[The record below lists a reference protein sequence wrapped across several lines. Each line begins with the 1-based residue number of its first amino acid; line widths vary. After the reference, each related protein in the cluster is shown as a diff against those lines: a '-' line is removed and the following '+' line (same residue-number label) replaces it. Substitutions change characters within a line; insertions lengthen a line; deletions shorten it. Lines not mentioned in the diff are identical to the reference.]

1 MMMQRKKMLQ
11 GGLGSVA
18 VVGAATLIGCATQPP
33 PTLPSSAFTTHRPLG
48 EYGAE
53 KPVDRTGPQYEDR
66 NEPAPL
72 APQRQAVSSA
82 VQNAMPAPT
91 MPPTLPTQPAVA
103 EGTSVTR
110 PSTGPGSGISTSQ
123 YQIVGTV
130 VTNVNGKPIF
140 ADKILSRIEPAL
152 AAAARL
158 SPSVE
163 AFQIQAA
170 KEAHDELAN
179 EINDELEFA
188 AAERS
193 LPKAD
198 QDLAARIT
206 AEWVN
211 VQVRQAGG
219 SEAVARQKWAQQ
231 GVNFEEIKRQ
241 QYRENLVRIYY
252 TKRIYPLIHV
262 TADDM
267 RRYYEQNI
275 RQYAVAAAVKFRVIK
290 IDATTRSHAQA
301 VELANSIF
309 GSARHGADFAELAAK
324 DNDDPILKSTR
335 GAVGIDG
342 WMEKGAYAQE
352 DVEREVWKLKPGQ
365 VTDPIDQGNAIY
377 IAKLED
383 IRTGKAQPFDDID
396 LQDKIYDLLRRQ
408 QFNELRQQY
417 LRNLMSKSVINPDPP
432 DMAPLMDMI
441 MQKYPHWIRQP
452 S

>member
-1 MMMQRKKMLQ
+1 M
-11 GGLGSVA
+11 
-18 VVGAATLIGCATQPP
+18 IGCAIQPP
-33 PTLPSSAFTTHRPLG
+33 PTLPPSAFTNHRPLG

-53 KPVDRTGPQYEDR
+53 NPVDRTGPQYEGR

-72 APQRQAVSSA
+72 APQRQAVSNA

-91 MPPTLPTQPAVA
+91 MPPTQPAVA
-103 EGTSVTR
+103 EATSATR
-110 PSTGPGSGISTSQ
+110 PATGPGTGISTSQ

-158 SPSVE
+158 APSVE
-163 AFQIQAA
+163 AFQAQAA

-188 AAERS
+188 AAERA
-193 LPKAD
+193 LPKSD

-241 QYRENLVRIYY
+241 QYRENLVKIYY
-252 TKRIYPLIHV
+252 QKRIMPLIHV

-290 IDATTRSHAQA
+290 LDAATRGHAQA
-301 VELANSIF
+301 IEMAKSIYDR
-309 GSARHGADFAELAAK
+309 ARSGADFAELAAR

-377 IAKLED
+377 IAKLEQ
-383 IRTGKAQPFDDID
+383 IRTGKTEPFDDEQ
-396 LQDKIYDLLRRQ
+396 LQEKIKDLLWHQ
-408 QFNELRQQY
+408 QFAELRQQHIQ
-417 LRNLMSKSVINPDPP
+417 NLMAKSVVNPDPP

-441 MQKYPHWIRQP
+441 MQKYPHWARQP

>member
-1 MMMQRKKMLQ
+1 M
-11 GGLGSVA
+11 
-18 VVGAATLIGCATQPP
+18 IGCAIQPP
-33 PTLPSSAFTTHRPLG
+33 PMLPPSAFTNHRPLG

-53 KPVDRTGPQYEDR
+53 NPVDRTGPQYEGR

-72 APQRQAVSSA
+72 APQRQAVSNA

-91 MPPTLPTQPAVA
+91 MPPTQPAVA
-103 EGTSVTR
+103 EATSATR
-110 PSTGPGSGISTSQ
+110 PATGPGTGISTSQ

-158 SPSVE
+158 APSVE
-163 AFQIQAA
+163 AFQAQAA

-188 AAERS
+188 AAERA
-193 LPKAD
+193 LPKSD

-241 QYRENLVRIYY
+241 QYRENLVKIYY
-252 TKRIYPLIHV
+252 QKRIMPLIHV

-290 IDATTRSHAQA
+290 LDAATRGHAQA
-301 VELANSIF
+301 IEMAKSIYDR
-309 GSARHGADFAELAAK
+309 ARSGADFAELAAR

-377 IAKLED
+377 IAKLEQ
-383 IRTGKAQPFDDID
+383 IRTGKTEPFDDEQ
-396 LQDKIYDLLRRQ
+396 LQEKIKDLLWHQ
-408 QFNELRQQY
+408 QFAELRQQHIQ
-417 LRNLMSKSVINPDPP
+417 NLMAKSVVNPDPP

-441 MQKYPHWIRQP
+441 MQKYPHWARQP

>member
-1 MMMQRKKMLQ
+1 MQRKKMLT
-11 GGLGSVA
+11 GALGSV
-18 VVGAATLIGCATQPP
+18 VVAGAATMIGCATQPP
-33 PTLPSSAFTTHRPLG
+33 PTLPPSAFTDHRPLG

-53 KPVDRTGPQYEDR
+53 NPVDRTGPQYEGR
-66 NEPAPL
+66 NEPSLL
-72 APQRQAVSSA
+72 APQRQAVSPA

-91 MPPTLPTQPAVA
+91 MPPTQPAQPAVA
-103 EGTSVTR
+103 ESTSATR
-110 PSTGPGSGISTSQ
+110 PATGPGSGISTSQ

-163 AFQIQAA
+163 AFQTQAA

-206 AEWVN
+206 TEWVN

-219 SEAVARQKWAQQ
+219 SEAVARQRWAQQ
-231 GVNFEEIKRQ
+231 GVSFEEIKRQ

-275 RQYAVAAAVKFRVIK
+275 RQYAVAAAVKFRVIR
-290 IDATTRSHAQA
+290 IDAATRGHAQA
-301 VELANSIF
+301 IELAKSLYDR
-309 GSARHGADFAELAAK
+309 ARGGADFAELAAK

-335 GAVGIDG
+335 GSVGIDG

-365 VTDPIDQGNAIY
+365 ITDPIDQGNAIY

-383 IRTGKAQPFDDID
+383 IRTGKAQPFDDLD
-396 LQDKIYDLLRRQ
+396 LQEKIYELLRRQ

-417 LRNLMSKSVINPDPP
+417 LQNLMSKSVINPDPP

-441 MQKYPHWIRQP
+441 MQKYPRWTRQP